1 MAGLW
6 QILTRHILALVIA
19 LGASSAAHADI
30 PLVTCIAPMHNG
42 ASGRSAAQYDCSGNQ
57 RHLGS
62 GDFLVQLRLNPIQAA
77 PDDPL
82 VLRTTSVWQ
91 GSERVVFHYADGT
104 TADLAFNSGNTRHFM
119 TIGAIFEFP
128 IPTHAAPL
136 TGITIAVKD
145 SANWRGVVLNAHLL
159 RASQSYRVQSWL
171 VALYA
176 SFAGLT
182 LALLAYNLALWSVL
196 RHRFQL
202 SYSAMVGALMAYTFT
217 SSSVAMLVIP
227 ALIDN
232 DRIRLN
238 YLFLAITAV
247 ASIRFMA
254 DFFGPQVFGPK
265 LRKAVI
271 AVCGATLI
279 SAVAFVLLAPWQGFW
294 LDRLYFFCSTAAL
307 LLAVPI
313 IIAAWRARV
322 RNLGLFVIAWS
333 APIVASVARAGYGL
347 GLISYSFWLDNA
359 NLISLSLESLLSTML
374 IVARLRELS
383 NERDRAQAGE
393 QSALRLANSDPLTG
407 LLNRRAFIQYA
418 IGRTAPH
425 RLLLIDIDRFK
436 AINDRIGHAAGDD
449 VLREVSK
456 AIQDC
461 RPPDSL
467 AVRLGGEEFAL
478 LIPLRHQGQCPP
490 DRVLEAV
497 RQRAMPM
504 NWQVTI
510 SLGYADGRVTTEDD
524 WKRLY
529 RLADSALYRAKA
541 DGRDRACRA
550 TDFAAIKVA

>member
-1 MAGLW
+1 
-6 QILTRHILALVIA
+6 
-19 LGASSAAHADI
+19 
-30 PLVTCIAPMHNG
+30 
-42 ASGRSAAQYDCSGNQ
+42 
-57 RHLGS
+57 
-62 GDFLVQLRLNPIQAA
+62 
-77 PDDPL
+77 
-82 VLRTTSVWQ
+82 
-91 GSERVVFHYADGT
+91 
-104 TADLAFNSGNTRHFM
+104 M

-145 SANWRGVVLNAHLL
+145 SENWRGVVLNAHLL

-196 RHRFQL
+196 RHKFQL
-202 SYSAMVGALMAYTFT
+202 SYSAMVGALMAYTFS

-227 ALIDN
+227 ALTDN
-232 DRIRLN
+232 GRVRLN
-238 YLFLAITAV
+238 YLFLAIAAV

-265 LRKAVI
+265 LRKAAN
-271 AVCGATLI
+271 AVCSATLV
-279 SAVAFVLLAPWQGFW
+279 SAIAFVLLAPWQGFW

-313 IIAAWRARV
+313 IIAAWRAGV
-322 RNLGLFVIAWS
+322 RNLGLFAIAWS
-333 APIVASVARAGYGL
+333 APVVASVARAGYGL

-383 NERDRAQAGE
+383 SERDRAQAGE

-425 RLLLIDIDRFK
+425 RLLLVDIDRFK

-478 LIPLRHQGQCPP
+478 LIPLRHQSQCPP